1 MQSHA
6 ADTPSH
12 DSHDRERMCA
22 VYSAFKTNREAFVII
37 DRAGTI
43 IDANE
48 IFIGRHGKDRF
59 RTGTNIYEAMADSD
73 ASQMLADRWK
83 ATVQRVFDTGKT
95 CSVESHGDKQAIMYS
110 MYPGLSSDG
119 EVTGLF
125 IVAQDITT
133 QKHDERL
140 WRDLRPQWDFMLDTL
155 HLGAW
160 SLNLDSG
167 EISRSLEHD
176 KLFGYATARQEW
188 GNEEFLAHVVPE
200 DRSKVRNLGQAIFR
214 KPGNWSIEYRISRAD
229 GETRWIRDI
238 GGCAHDEN
246 GRPSRLLGVSIDI
259 TEQKNAERRLGELE
273 AQWDLTSS
281 SFRLGLWKLDL
292 ATMHTMRNAEHARI
306 FGSGPESRPWSLQ
319 EFLDTIVPEDRTEIE
334 KLISNAIE
342 RKTDYRF
349 QCRIRHPDGQIRWIS
364 AIAKIQFDQAGK
376 ATHIIGLTQDIT
388 EQKELKNEKKR
399 QQDRLQQSQK
409 LELIG
414 QLAGGIAHDFN
425 NVLAGIQG
433 NAELLLGKIGNEQEY
448 RPYLQSILN
457 SVGRSAEMVMQLL
470 AFARKQPWSPK
481 LISPDDELRT
491 MRLLLRKLIR
501 KNIDLRMMPG
511 CPDTLVNLDPANL
524 VQIVTNLCVNARD
537 AIDDNGIITIET
549 ALIDAPAYTRL
560 AGAGMGAPDECIRL
574 TVSDTG
580 SGIDALS
587 LPHIFEPFFT
597 TKAVGKGSGL
607 GLAMV
612 YGLVKK
618 NNGHISCL
626 SEPGKGTTFT
636 ILFPVANA
644 GPGLC
649 HQPPEPEP
657 MPELI
662 DRRRLLL
669 VEDEADIL
677 AIIRDILAN
686 AGFEVFVAGN
696 AEEAVGLFE
705 KLSGPIDLVITD
717 IMLPGM
723 NGVQMSRELRKKRP
737 GQKFIFMS
745 GYSSDAIG
753 HYGVFEQGA
762 NFIAKPFRISDF
774 LKIIHATLE
783 TDKSAGNRAI
793 AFRPA
798 SGNPT
803 GGPS

>member
-12 DSHDRERMCA
+12 GSPDRERMCA
-22 VYSAFKTNREAFVII
+22 VYSAFKANSEAIVII

-48 IFIGRHGKDRF
+48 MFIERHAGRHGC
-59 RTGTNIYEAMADSD
+59 TGTNLYEAMADSD
-73 ASQMLADRWK
+73 SSHTLAEQWK
-83 ATVQRVFDTGKT
+83 STAQRVFDTGKT
-95 CSVESHGDKQAIMYS
+95 CSLESHRDKQTVMYS

-125 IVAQDITT
+125 IVSQDITT
-133 QKHDERL
+133 QKNDER
-140 WRDLRPQWDFMLDTL
+140 RCSNLRSQWDFMLDTFQ
-155 HLGAW
+155 LGAW
-160 SLNLDSG
+160 SLDLESG

-176 KLFGYATARQEW
+176 KLFGYATARHEW
-188 GNEEFLAHVVPE
+188 SIEEFLAHVVPE
-200 DRSKVRNLGQAIFR
+200 DRMKVRNHAQAIFR
-214 KPGNWSIEYRISRAD
+214 EPGNWSMEYRISRAD
-229 GETRWIRDI
+229 GQTRWLRDI
-238 GGCAHDEN
+238 GGCAYDEN
-246 GRPSRLLGVSIDI
+246 GRPTRLLGVSIDI
-259 TEQKNAERRLGELE
+259 TEQKNAECRLGELE

-281 SFRLGLWKLDL
+281 SFRLGLWKMDL
-292 ATMHTMRNAEHARI
+292 KTLRSMRNAEHARI
-306 FGSGPESRPWSLQ
+306 YGSEPESRAWSLP
-319 EFLDTIVPEDRTEIE
+319 EFLDTIVQEDRTEIE
-334 KLISNAIE
+334 KLIRNAIE
-342 RKTDYRF
+342 RKADYDF
-349 QCRIRHPDGQIRWIS
+349 QCRIRHPDGEIRWIS

-388 EQKELKNEKKR
+388 GQKELKNEKKR
-399 QQDRLQQSQK
+399 QQDRLRQSQK

-425 NVLAGIQG
+425 NVLAAIQG
-433 NAELLLGKIGNEQEY
+433 NTELLLGKIGNEQEY

-501 KNIDLRMMPG
+501 ENIDLRLMPG
-511 CPDTLVNLDPANL
+511 CQDTLVNLDPANL

-537 AIDDNGIITIET
+537 AIADSGIITIET
-549 ALIDAPAYTRL
+549 SIVDAPACARL
-560 AGAGMGAPDECIRL
+560 AGSGMGAPDECIRL

-597 TKAVGKGSGL
+597 TKEVGKGSGL

-618 NNGHISCL
+618 NSGHISCL

-636 ILFPVANA
+636 ILFPVAKA
-644 GPGLC
+644 GAG
-649 HQPPEPEP
+649 QRNEPVKQEP
-657 MPELI
+657 MPALM

-677 AIIRDILAN
+677 AIIRDILEN

-696 AEEAVGLFE
+696 AEEAIGIFE
-705 KLSGPIDLVITD
+705 KLSCHIDLVITD
-717 IMLPGM
+717 IMLPEM
-723 NGVQMSRELRKKRP
+723 NGVQMIRELRKKRP
-737 GQKFIFMS
+737 GQKIIFMS
-745 GYSSDAIG
+745 GHSSDAIG
-753 HYGVFEQGA
+753 HYGVFEQET

-783 TDKSAGNRAI
+783 PDKSAGNSAV
-793 AFRPA
+793 AFRPE
-798 SGNPT
+798 SGNPA
-803 GGPS
+803 GAAP